1 MNMFR
6 SKRIAPVCL
15 LLLAALPLQSC
26 FTVSQRDVREV
37 PVGVPARVEGEAKAH
52 TYGGGVILYPHGFVM
67 SDSLLVGEG
76 QLFSLD
82 RSSFVPVREYEV
94 DSVLAIERLSQETD
108 SWATPAAG
116 ITTAGVSFALLAL
129 ILSLFFAFGAY

>member
-1 MNMFR
+1 
-6 SKRIAPVCL
+6 
-15 LLLAALPLQSC
+15 
-26 FTVSQRDVREV
+26 
-37 PVGVPARVEGEAKAH
+37 
-52 TYGGGVILYPHGFVM
+52 M

-94 DSVLAIERLSQETD
+94 DSVLAIEHLSQETD
-108 SWATPAAG
+108 SWATAAAG

-129 ILSLFFAFGAY
+129 ILSLFFAFGA